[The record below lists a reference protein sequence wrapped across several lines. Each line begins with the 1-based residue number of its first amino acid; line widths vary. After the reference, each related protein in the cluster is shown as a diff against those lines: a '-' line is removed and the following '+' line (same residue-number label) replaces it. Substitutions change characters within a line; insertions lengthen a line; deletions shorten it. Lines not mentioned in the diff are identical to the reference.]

1 MDCVAFFKFFCM
13 LLVGS
18 RTQEIYLNIGL
29 ISDVSRSNEHLPKFN
44 MALAAID
51 LLLDVQERVY
61 VELHL
66 DVMLVFDL

>member
-1 MDCVAFFKFFCM
+1 M

-18 RTQEIYLNIGL
+18 HTQEIYLSIGL